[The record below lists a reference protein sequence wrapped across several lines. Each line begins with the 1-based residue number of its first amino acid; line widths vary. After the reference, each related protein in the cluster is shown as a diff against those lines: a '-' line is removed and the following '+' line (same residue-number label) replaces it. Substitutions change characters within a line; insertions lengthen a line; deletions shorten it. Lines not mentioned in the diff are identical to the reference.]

1 MLHHNE
7 LYDLPKPVMLLCSDF
22 LHLLLVQLTLLLTP
36 FQPAHRGAKRRETT
50 MITNDHHHIYIVS
63 KKKGWA

>member
-1 MLHHNE
+1 
-7 LYDLPKPVMLLCSDF
+7 MLLCSDF
-22 LHLLLVQLTLLLTP
+22 LHLLLVQLTLLPKP

-50 MITNDHHHIYIVS
+50 MIMNDHHHIYIVS